1 MSNEQNGANG
11 QGTSANLPSTI
22 DNYID
27 QAEARDIR
35 EAFQKKLIPKSM
47 IGKKRN
53 FQDWYDEYLRYAS
66 TSASPPLFHKWT
78 ALTAL
83 ASALQRKVW
92 WDFEFE
98 LTYPNMFVFL
108 IGESGA
114 KKSTALNVAKPLM
127 IDAGIT
133 RTPTR
138 LTPEA
143 FFHRMADQA
152 TVYYNKDD
160 NEELLLKQTAT
171 TVLASELS
179 VFFAG
184 DIDAFVQSLTDIFD
198 CRMDGD
204 PWHYLTRHQGEAS
217 LENNWLTMLA
227 CTTPDYI
234 LKSLPRHARNEG
246 FLGRVVLVYGKLVRI
261 KTGLP
266 IGLAL
271 KAGMINDE
279 RYHKFDKQTW
289 DAYRADRRIRLTDD
303 LKQIKKLYGA
313 FDADGETLMAFE
325 DWFQKN
331 EDDIADDNLL
341 IKRKDFGGYLTR
353 RSTYLRKLMM
363 LFCVSRG
370 NDLMINYDDFVR
382 ARDLL
387 LETEKYMFHVFEGDV
402 AEIPFKEALM
412 QILKYFW
419 VCTRRKIPITNQQ
432 LFNDFLLQIDLDECE
447 RAIDQLQKAKFITI
461 VNVDLSD
468 GSKTYELTD
477 HGAQYA
483 ASIFGVNN

>member
-1 MSNEQNGANG
+1 MSNETNETQN
-11 QGTSANLPSTI
+11 QGLNIPLPGKI
-22 DNYID
+22 DPYLSSEEIGD
-27 QAEARDIR
+27 LR
-35 EAFQKKLIPKSM
+35 EAFHKKLIPKS
-47 IGKKRN
+47 IATKKRHFGN
-53 FQDWYDEYLRYAS
+53 WYDEYLKYAS

-78 ALTAL
+78 ALTAI

-98 LTYPNMFVFL
+98 LTYPNLFVFL

-114 KKSTALNVAKPLM
+114 KKSTALNVVKPLM

-143 FFHRMADQA
+143 FFHRMSEQA
-152 TVYYNKDD
+152 TVFHDVDD
-160 NEELLLKQTAT
+160 QETMLVKQTAT

-184 DIDAFVQSLTDIFD
+184 DIDAFVQSLTDIYD
-198 CRMDGD
+198 CRSDGD

-234 LKSLPRHARNEG
+234 LKSLPKHARNEG
-246 FLGRVVLVYGKLVRI
+246 FLGRVILVYGKLVRI

-271 KAGMINDE
+271 QAGVLNDE
-279 RYHKFDKQTW
+279 RYKNMDKRTW
-289 DAYRADRRIRLTDD
+289 DSYRADRKIKLTED
-303 LKQIKKLYGA
+303 LKQMTQLYGPVTA
-313 FDADGETLMAFE
+313 TPTTLCAFE
-325 DWFQKN
+325 EWFQQS
-331 EDDIADDNLL
+331 EDDIRDDSLI

-363 LFCVSRG
+363 LFAVAR
-370 NDLMINYDDFVR
+370 NNLLEIELEDFIR
-382 ARDLL
+382 ARDLI
-387 LETEKYMFHVFEGDV
+387 LETEKYMFHVFTGDV
-402 AEIPFKEALM
+402 AETPFKDVLM
-412 QILKYFW
+412 QLLNYFW
-419 VCTRRKIPITNQQ
+419 LSLRSGREVTSHTIYR
-432 LFNDFLLQIDLDECE
+432 DFLLQIDLDVCE
-447 RAIDQLQKAKFITI
+447 KAIEHFVKAKFIHMT
-461 VNVDLSD
+461 NQDLST
-468 GSKTYELTD
+468 GIKTYVLTEV
-477 HGAQYA
+477 GKSNA
-483 ASIFGVNN
+483 ATIFGGHL